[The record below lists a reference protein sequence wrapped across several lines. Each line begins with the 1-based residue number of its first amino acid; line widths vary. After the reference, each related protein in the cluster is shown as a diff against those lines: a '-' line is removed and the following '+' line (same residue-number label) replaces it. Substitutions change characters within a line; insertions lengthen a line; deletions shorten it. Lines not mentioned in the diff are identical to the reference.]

1 MHESEF
7 SSTFAA
13 PKISDASS
21 LRRRIE
27 TRTTQMLELFTV
39 VGFCLAGFSVIAN
52 DSVQTL
58 GTWIASNRD
67 KFKWTTLWA
76 AASAVLVFTLVYGWV
91 SSGNGDISFG
101 RLTKIPY
108 QEPQWYHAMAPLAL
122 VMLTRRGIPVSTSFL
137 VLSAFASTFVLEKML
152 MKSIMGYGLAAVVAY
167 ALWLLISKIVDEK
180 EDVSDK
186 SRKVWR
192 VMQWSSTGFL
202 WFTWLSHDVA
212 NIAVFLPR
220 ELSVM
225 QLVLVIVFFI
235 AGLGYIFYQRGGKI
249 QEIVM
254 AKQSTKYVR
263 SATMIDLVYAFL
275 LLYFKQLNNIP
286 MSTTWVFV
294 GLLCGRE
301 LALNTGLTKK
311 GNLKSIFPIVA
322 KDFLKLIVGL
332 LVSVSIVLAIH
343 YGEDAANAEKAAPVS
358 TQEAGAPAEAET
370 SAEVQAI
377 PADSIAN

>member
-1 MHESEF
+1 
-7 SSTFAA
+7 
-13 PKISDASS
+13 
-21 LRRRIE
+21 
-27 TRTTQMLELFTV
+27 MLELFTV

-76 AASAVLVFTLVYGWV
+76 AASAVLIFTLVYGWV

-108 QEPQWYHAMAPLAL
+108 QEPQWYHALAPLAL
-122 VMLTRRGIPVSTSFL
+122 VLLTRKGIPVSTSFL

-180 EDVSDK
+180 EDVSEK

-192 VMQWSSTGFL
+192 VLQWSSTGFL

-220 ELSVM
+220 ELTVM
-225 QLVLVIVFFI
+225 QLILVIVFFHCGS
-235 AGLGYIFYQRGGKI
+235 GLHFLPAWWKNPGHRLGKAEHQIRAFCDHDRFGICIFVALLQAAEQHPNVHDVGICR
-249 QEIVM
+249 
-254 AKQSTKYVR
+254 
-263 SATMIDLVYAFL
+263 AFVW
-275 LLYFKQLNNIP
+275 
-286 MSTTWVFV
+286 S
-294 GLLCGRE
+294 
-301 LALNTGLTKK
+301 
-311 GNLKSIFPIVA
+311 
-322 KDFLKLIVGL
+322 
-332 LVSVSIVLAIH
+332 
-343 YGEDAANAEKAAPVS
+343 
-358 TQEAGAPAEAET
+358 
-370 SAEVQAI
+370 
-377 PADSIAN
+377 